1 MGLGYVL
8 NLCFTLP
15 ERSKI
20 KTMKKFILILFT
32 AIFFT
37 MCSTSKSAKG
47 NAKPEVQY
55 KDDFRSASD
64 KEKSALLKK
73 LHASGPGYSVLIFTW
88 NYKGEKIVTSNEKK
102 TLHSGYLISNNKT
115 GIAEEIR
122 IDNTLD
128 TKVYDSRTKTE
139 AIISAKEAQ
148 KHKFIYL
155 KKNPDAANPF
165 IITYSNTLRP
175 LE

>member
-1 MGLGYVL
+1 
-8 NLCFTLP
+8 
-15 ERSKI
+15 
-20 KTMKKFILILFT
+20 
-32 AIFFT
+32 
-37 MCSTSKSAKG
+37 MCGTKKSAKT
-47 NAKPEVQY
+47 NAKAEVQY
-55 KDDFRSASD
+55 KDDFRSAPD

-73 LHASGPGYSVLIFTW
+73 LNAAGDNYSVLIFTW
-88 NYKGEKIVTSNEKK
+88 NYKGEKIITSNAKK

-115 GIAEEIR
+115 GIAEQIR

-128 TKVYDSRTKTE
+128 TKVYDSHTKTE
-139 AIISAKEAQ
+139 AVILAKEAQ

-155 KKNPDAANPF
+155 KKDPGAANPF